1 MSKKKVSFNNKV
13 EVKYYYLSPEER
25 QMKRTTLR
33 DILGNVRSIQLNQV
47 FTTLEPRFPNIHK
60 LINGT
65 LWCLCCYYAYKTI
78 KTALK
83 N

>member
-25 QMKRTTLR
+25 HMKRTTLK
-33 DILGNVRSIQLNQV
+33 DVLMNVQSNKLNKM
-47 FTTLEPRFPNIHK
+47 FEEFEPRFPNVHK
-60 LINGT
+60 IINGT
-65 LWCLCCYYAYKTI
+65 LWCLCFYYTYKTI
-78 KTALK
+78 KTVLK